1 MASEPRER
9 AKRANIYDV
18 AKLAGVSHQTVSR
31 ALNGHASI
39 RPATK
44 ARVEAAAK
52 ELDYQ
57 PSMAARALVTKNT
70 KMLGFLVGDTSL
82 FGPAGWL
89 NALERQARL
98 AGYYAITIALKND
111 SPESWA
117 DPIEHLRRLGVEGVV
132 CIAIK
137 RGAVELVAAAYPNTP
152 IVGVDTE
159 DVAGVDT
166 VGIDNFAGA
175 RLATD
180 HLIELGHKSILH
192 IAGPTDSIEATARL
206 EGYSESMKAAGL
218 KPNVIRGDWSSETGF
233 RLGVDLNLE
242 LEKITAIF
250 TANDH
255 LALGLMKAFRLRK
268 IEMPGQVSIV
278 GFDDMPEAPYF
289 EPPLTTVIQEFDLIG
304 EAAMSLLIS
313 RISGVKGPKTI
324 PTVPQLVVR
333 ESTRRL

>member
-31 ALNGHASI
+31 VLNGHASL

-111 SPESWA
+111 SPDSWA

-166 VGIDNFAGA
+166 VGIDNYAGA
-175 RLATD
+175 KLATD

-192 IAGPTDSIEATARL
+192 IAGPADSIEATARL
-206 EGYSESMKAAGL
+206 EGYSDSMTAAGL
-218 KPNVIRGDWSSETGF
+218 KPNVIRGDWSSATGF

-242 LEKITAIF
+242 LDKITAIF

-255 LALGLMKAFRLRK
+255 LALGLMKALRLRN
-268 IEMPGQVSIV
+268 IEMPGQVSVV

-289 EPPLTTVIQEFDLIG
+289 EPSLTTVIQEFNVIG
-304 EAAMSLLIS
+304 EAAMENLINRLTGKKS
-313 RISGVKGPKTI
+313 PKLE
-324 PTVPQLVVR
+324 PTVPHLVVR
-333 ESTRRL
+333 ESTRRI

>member
-31 ALNGHASI
+31 VLNGHVSI

-175 RLATD
+175 KLATD

-192 IAGPTDSIEATARL
+192 IAGPADSIEATARL
-206 EGYSESMKAAGL
+206 EGYSDSMAAAGL
-218 KPNVIRGDWSSETGF
+218 KPNVIRGDWSSATGF

-242 LEKITAIF
+242 LDKITAIF

-255 LALGLMKAFRLRK
+255 LALGLMKALRLRN

-289 EPPLTTVIQEFDLIG
+289 EPSLTTVIQQFNVIG
-304 EAAMSLLIS
+304 EEAMDNLINRLTGKKS
-313 RISGVKGPKTI
+313 PKLE
-324 PTVPQLVVR
+324 PTVPNLVVR
-333 ESTRRL
+333 ESTRRI

>member
-1 MASEPRER
+1 MAESRSER

-31 ALNGHASI
+31 VLNGHQSI

-52 ELDYQ
+52 ELNYQ

-82 FGPAGWL
+82 FGPAGWV

-98 AGYYAITIALKND
+98 AGYYAISIALKND
-111 SPESWA
+111 NPDSWA
-117 DPIEHLRRLGVEGVV
+117 DPIAHLRRLGVEGVV

-137 RGAVELVAAAYPNTP
+137 RGAVEMVAAAYPNTP

-159 DVAGVDT
+159 DVAGVTT
-166 VGIDNFAGA
+166 VGIDNYAGA
-175 RLATD
+175 KLATQ
-180 HLIELGHKSILH
+180 HLIDLGHKSILH
-192 IAGPTDSIEATARL
+192 FAGPADSIEAQARL
-206 EGYSESMKAAGL
+206 DGYSETMIAAGL
-218 KPNVIRGDWSSETGF
+218 KPNFIRGDWSSETGF
-233 RLGVDLNLE
+233 RLGVNLNLE
-242 LEKITAIF
+242 LDNITAIF

-255 LALGLMKAFRLRK
+255 LALGLMKALRLRN

-289 EPPLTTVIQEFDLIG
+289 EPSLTTIIQEFNLIG
-304 EAAMSLLIS
+304 EAAMEQLIY
-313 RISGVKGPKTI
+313 RVAGLRAPKI
-324 PTVPQLVVR
+324 KATVPSLVVR
-333 ESTRRL
+333 ESTRRI

>member
-175 RLATD
+175 KLATD

-192 IAGPTDSIEATARL
+192 IAGPADSIEATARL
-206 EGYSESMKAAGL
+206 DGYSDSMAAAGL
-218 KPNVIRGDWSSETGF
+218 KPNVIRGDWSSATGF

-242 LEKITAIF
+242 LDKITAIF

-255 LALGLMKAFRLRK
+255 LALGLMKALRLRN

-289 EPPLTTVIQEFDLIG
+289 EPSLTTVIQQFNVIG
-304 EAAMSLLIS
+304 EAAMDNLINRLTGKKS
-313 RISGVKGPKTI
+313 PKLE
-324 PTVPQLVVR
+324 PTVPNLVVR
-333 ESTRRL
+333 ESTRRI

>member
-175 RLATD
+175 KLATD

-192 IAGPTDSIEATARL
+192 IAGPADSIEATARL
-206 EGYSESMKAAGL
+206 EGYSDSMAAAGL
-218 KPNVIRGDWSSETGF
+218 KPNVIRGDWSSATGF

-242 LEKITAIF
+242 HDKITAIF
-250 TANDH
+250 TSNDH
-255 LALGLMKAFRLRK
+255 LALGLMKALRLRN

-289 EPPLTTVIQEFDLIG
+289 EPSLTTVIQQFNVIG
-304 EAAMSLLIS
+304 EEAMDNLINRLTGKKS
-313 RISGVKGPKTI
+313 PKLE
-324 PTVPQLVVR
+324 PTVPNLVVR
-333 ESTRRL
+333 ESTRRI

>member
-166 VGIDNFAGA
+166 VGIDNYAGA

-192 IAGPTDSIEATARL
+192 IAGPADSIEATARL
-206 EGYSESMKAAGL
+206 EGYSDSMAAAGL
-218 KPNVIRGDWSSETGF
+218 KPNVIRGDWSSATGF

-242 LEKITAIF
+242 LDKITAIF

-255 LALGLMKAFRLRK
+255 LALGLMKALRLRN

-289 EPPLTTVIQEFDLIG
+289 EPSLTTVIQQFNVIG
-304 EAAMSLLIS
+304 EEAMDNLINRLTGKKS
-313 RISGVKGPKTI
+313 PKLE
-324 PTVPQLVVR
+324 PTVPNLVVR
-333 ESTRRL
+333 ESTRRI

>member
-175 RLATD
+175 KLATD

-192 IAGPTDSIEATARL
+192 IAGPADSIEATARL
-206 EGYSESMKAAGL
+206 EGYSDSMAAAGL
-218 KPNVIRGDWSSETGF
+218 KPNVIRGDWSSATGF

-242 LEKITAIF
+242 LDKITAIF

-255 LALGLMKAFRLRK
+255 LALGLMKALRLRN

-289 EPPLTTVIQEFDLIG
+289 EPSLTTVIQQFNVIG
-304 EAAMSLLIS
+304 EEAMDNLINRLTGKKS
-313 RISGVKGPKTI
+313 PKLE
-324 PTVPQLVVR
+324 PTVPNLVVR
-333 ESTRRL
+333 ESTRRI

>member
-1 MASEPRER
+1 MSSEKT
-9 AKRANIYDV
+9 KRANIYDV

-31 ALNGHASI
+31 VLNGHASI
-39 RPATK
+39 RPATR

-52 ELDYQ
+52 ELNYQ

-89 NALERQARL
+89 NALEREARRS
-98 AGYYAITIALKND
+98 GYYAITIALKND

-117 DPIEHLRRLGVEGVV
+117 DPIEHLSRLGVEGVV

-137 RGAVELVAAAYPNTP
+137 RGAVEMVAAAYPNTP

-159 DVAGVDT
+159 DVAGVT
-166 VGIDNFAGA
+166 IVGIDNIAGA
-175 RLATD
+175 KLATQ
-180 HLIELGHKSILH
+180 HLIDLGHKSILH
-192 IAGPTDSIEATARL
+192 IAGPADSIEATARI
-206 EGYSESMKAAGL
+206 EGYSAAMKDAGL
-218 KPNVIRGDWSSETGF
+218 KPNVIRGDWAAETGF
-233 RLGVDLNLE
+233 KLGVDLNLE

-268 IEMPGQVSIV
+268 IDMPGQVSIV

-289 EPPLTTVIQEFDLIG
+289 EPPLTTVIQEFKLIG

-313 RISGVKGPKTI
+313 RISGVKGPETI
-324 PTVPQLVVR
+324 PTMPHLVVR